1 MSMRKTL
8 TAWGRLLRLPNL
20 LTVPGDPLV
29 GFVIVAGAGF
39 SWANPALW
47 AAMGASVLLYAAG
60 LIHND
65 LCDLAEDRRDRP
77 NRPLAC
83 GAISKRS
90 AIAVMILLVAAAMG
104 IIVTACGEHYVT
116 PLLVCVLL
124 ACTILAYNAMFKR
137 WVIPGAIAMGLC
149 RGLSFLL
156 GVAAALPYLD
166 PSAAEVGPAG
176 VFSVM
181 AVVSLIWILYIAGV
195 TILASRE
202 TKPQRLGGSRY
213 LPSVPLALSLGLC
226 IAFITYFVATFEN
239 VSLAEMVDTPTS
251 LWLVIWLLATINAAS
266 PIWKL
271 RGIAQPADIQRMI
284 GRLIRN
290 LLLIQAAFLFGSG
303 QWQAGA
309 VFLILHPIHARLAR
323 WFYAS

>member
-1 MSMRKTL
+1 MSLSSKL

-29 GFVIVAGAGF
+29 GFVIVAGASV

-83 GAISKRS
+83 GAISTPTAAMV
-90 AIAVMILLVAAAMG
+90 AIALTASACTLAWLFCGPTPCA
-104 IIVTACGEHYVT
+104 VT
-116 PLLVCVLL
+116 VLL
-124 ACTILAYNAMFKR
+124 ALTIFAYNAICKR
-137 WVIPGAIAMGLC
+137 NALLGPVTMGLC
-149 RGLSFLL
+149 RGLSLLL
-156 GVAAALPYLD
+156 GASVALTHNEPY
-166 PSAAEVGPAG
+166 SG
-176 VFSVM
+176 VEFLCWLT
-181 AVVSLIWILYIAGV
+181 AVIWIFYIAAV
-195 TILASRE
+195 TFLASRE
-202 TKPQRLGGSRY
+202 TQSQRLGGSRY
-213 LPSVPLALSLGLC
+213 LPVIPMLISIELAITLPIPFIIIGKLSLSSALSPASLGWLC
-226 IAFITYFVATFEN
+226 IW
-239 VSLAEMVDTPTS
+239 S
-251 LWLVIWLLATINAAS
+251 LATINAAS
-266 PIWKL
+266 PTWKL

-290 LLLIQAAFLFGSG
+290 LLLMQSAVLFGAG
-303 QWQAGA
+303 QWQVGI